1 MFYGTSFV
9 ITCLYGIKVK
19 PDPKREKKLKSAIEY
34 LGEMYCLDKPIGRLD
49 ENNHSR

>member
-9 ITCLYGIKVK
+9 ITCLYGMKVK

-34 LGEMYCLDKPIGRLD
+34 LGDKYCLDKPIGRLN